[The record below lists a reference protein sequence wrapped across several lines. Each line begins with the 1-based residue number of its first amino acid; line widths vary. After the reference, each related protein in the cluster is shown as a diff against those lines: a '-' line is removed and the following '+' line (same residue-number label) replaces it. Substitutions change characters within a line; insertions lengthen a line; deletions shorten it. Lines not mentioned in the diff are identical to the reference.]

1 MENNNQNT
9 QNTQDTNNGV
19 QNNQN
24 TQDANNGV
32 QNNQTNNAPDTNST
46 DWLDKLDGIIN
57 KRIDGLAKSILKD
70 NGVNDNDIKDIIS
83 QYNSNKATKA
93 KNTVDEISQLK
104 AENASLKKKIMDGE
118 LLTSANKQADKLNI
132 DKKYLSQVLKLAD
145 LSKAT
150 EGDKI
155 NEDALNEAMAKVVE
169 ECGVFKVS
177 KTNPETNS
185 GFKNIG
191 AKETN
196 DDTENSMDKIRKAM
210 GLK

>member
-1 MENNNQNT
+1 MENNTQNNQNVQDTQNTNNQNT
-9 QNTQDTNNGV
+9 QNTNDGV
-19 QNNQN
+19 QNNQ
-24 TQDANNGV
+24 V
-32 QNNQTNNAPDTNST
+32 NNAPDTNST
-46 DWLDKLDGIIN
+46 EWLDKLDSIIN

-104 AENASLKKKIMDGE
+104 AENASLKKRIMDGD

-132 DKKYLSQVLKLAD
+132 DKKYISQVLKLAD

-150 EGDKI
+150 DGDKI

-177 KTNPETNS
+177 KNNTESNS

-191 AKETN
+191 AKEAG
-196 DDTENSMDKIRKAM
+196 DEVEDSMAKIRKAM

>member
-1 MENNNQNT
+1 MENNTQNT

-19 QNNQN
+19 QN
-24 TQDANNGV
+24 TQDTNNSV
-32 QNNQTNNAPDTNST
+32 QNDQVNNASETTLNE
-46 DWLDKLDGIIN
+46 WLDKLEKIIN
-57 KRIDGLAKSILKD
+57 KKQDGLAKSILKD
-70 NGVNDNDIKDIIS
+70 NGLNDDDIKDIIS
-83 QYNSNKATKA
+83 QYKSNKATKA
-93 KNTVDEISQLK
+93 KNTVDEITQLK
-104 AENASLKKKIMDGE
+104 AENASLKKRIMDGD
-118 LLTSANKQADKLNI
+118 LLISAGKHADKLNI

-177 KTNPETNS
+177 KTNTENNS

-191 AKETN
+191 AKEAE
-196 DDTENSMDKIRKAM
+196 DEIENSMSKIRKAM